1 MSIKNIEFS
10 MSLEEALLEVV
21 KHVRPEE
28 ANMMQGRGTA

>member
-10 MSLEEALLEVV
+10 MSLEALLEVV